1 VCELEEVYKYMF
13 LVPRGANF
21 LERVLNNTT
30 YFLINNN

>member
-1 VCELEEVYKYMF
+1 MF